1 MKRLMALVLALMTAC
16 ACVSPALA
24 GTYTTLETGDEMLV
38 GNCSSA
44 PLYASYERGGGRVLT
59 YVPAGEV
66 VLYIAAMDLYTCVA
80 YDNYLGY
87 MSEDYLSKLPRYSSE
102 SFRFPTGKSLS
113 STNDSSSSWDTSHAS
128 GENAFTFRGR
138 SADPNQKISTRSGP
152 GLSYVNVSTYPQ
164 SITPVA
170 YYQTFEKNS
179 VYWAYI
185 EFTYKN
191 ARYRLY
197 TPTKR
202 LTLHADLP
210 AYKET
215 TFSATI
221 TKELAVY
228 YGPDYNYARSEFEA
242 VPAGAT
248 VKGIFTENGWLMFDY
263 TLSNGSL
270 HRGWAPP
277 EYWR

>member
-1 MKRLMALVLALMTAC
+1 MKKLVALVLALLTAC
-16 ACVSPALA
+16 ACVAPALA
-24 GTYTTLETGDEMLV
+24 DSYYLETGDEMVV
-38 GNCSSA
+38 GNCRTA
-44 PLYASYERGGGRVLT
+44 PLYASYERGGGRILT

-87 MSEDYLSKLPRYSSE
+87 MDEDYLSKLPRYSSKY
-102 SFRFPTGKSLS
+102 FRFPTGGK
-113 STNDSSSSWDTSHAS
+113 SSSGDSTWDPPATS
-128 GENAFTFRGR
+128 GENAFTFSGR
-138 SADPNQKISTRSGP
+138 SADPNQRISTRSGP

-164 SITPVA
+164 SIDPVA

-202 LTLHADLP
+202 LTLYDDLP

-215 TFSATI
+215 SFRATI

-228 YGPDYNYARSEFEA
+228 YGPGYNYARSEYEA
-242 VPAGAT
+242 VPANT
-248 VKGIFTENGWLMFDY
+248 SVKAFFTENGWLMFDY
-263 TLSNGSL
+263 TLSNGTM